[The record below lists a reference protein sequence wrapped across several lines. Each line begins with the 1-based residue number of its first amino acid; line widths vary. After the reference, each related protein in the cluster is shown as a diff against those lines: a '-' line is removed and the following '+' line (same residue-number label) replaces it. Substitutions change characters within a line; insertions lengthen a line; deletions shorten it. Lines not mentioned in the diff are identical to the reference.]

1 VKKIKDVDFS
11 ECKFSSGIVPYMYGE
26 MSGSESSSFES
37 HLVECSMCTDEFASI
52 SCARYEVYEWKK
64 LEFDP
69 LATPQIEIVFDAEPA
84 VSWAD
89 KIRAVFAQNWAIP
102 SMAAVGILV
111 AAVFATTFLLS
122 EKGPPDVAANFS
134 KDTAVDD
141 SARQSSPEITATEV
155 GVNANRSEER
165 ESEPRVVKSAAPQR
179 VSQKHAVRTARSI
192 SIKATSAQNDRKA
205 PRLNEFVEE
214 EDTSVRLAE
223 LFDDIETSE

>member
-1 VKKIKDVDFS
+1 MNDVDFLK
-11 ECKFSSGIVPYMYGE
+11 CKFGSGIVPYMYGE

-37 HLVECSMCTDEFASI
+37 HLLECSMCTDEFASI
-52 SCARYEVYEWKK
+52 SSARYEVYEWKK

-69 LATPQIEIVFDAEPA
+69 LATPQIEIVFDTGSA

-89 KIRAVFAQNWAIP
+89 KLRAVFAQSWAIP
-102 SMAAVGILV
+102 SMTAAGILV

-122 EKGPPDVAANFS
+122 EKGSPDIAANFS
-134 KDTAVDD
+134 KDAAVDE
-141 SARQSSPEITATEV
+141 SGTRSSPEITSTEA
-155 GVNANRSEER
+155 GVSVNTSEER
-165 ESEPRVVKSAAPQR
+165 QPQPGVVRSAAAQR
-179 VSQKHAVRTARSI
+179 VSQKHAVRTARPI
-192 SIKATSAQNDRKA
+192 TIKATSAQNDKKA